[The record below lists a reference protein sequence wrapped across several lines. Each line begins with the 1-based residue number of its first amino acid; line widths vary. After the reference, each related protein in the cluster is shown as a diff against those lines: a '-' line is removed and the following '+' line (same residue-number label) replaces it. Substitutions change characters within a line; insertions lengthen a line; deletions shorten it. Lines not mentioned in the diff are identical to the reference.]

1 MAERKRV
8 KGKKPK
14 ETMRQRQ
21 LRLLRERRAA
31 RNKNVRT
38 QKALPP
44 KTTTGGRRYSSGT
57 ASSRRAQ
64 AAAKQA
70 RAAQGTKSST
80 VRQGQPAGAANRY
93 FGAKRVAR
101 SVRRAQLET
110 AARRFAKGAK
120 VLGKGAARLVAGR
133 DDGSGSALMAAMAAN
148 DAINAARGS
157 TAKERNK
164 PQKQGPQPKQG
175 PKPKK
180 RNYKTAKEFAESNN
194 PRYKPGNV
202 KRSSGGSDKSKP
214 KPKQRQ
220 NVTEKKPAKKAKP
233 KKDNLTAVQRRAY
246 SADSRNKQ
254 YDELRKAGKIKE
266 ASALAKKIAAD
277 AAAKRKKRA

>member
-21 LRLLRERRAA
+21 QRLLREQRAA
-31 RNKNVRT
+31 RNNNVRS
-38 QKALPP
+38 QKALPS
-44 KTTTGGRRYSSGT
+44 KATTGGRRYSGGT

-64 AAAKQA
+64 AAAKQV
-70 RAAQGTKSST
+70 RAAQGTKGSI

-93 FGAKRVAR
+93 FGANRVAR

-133 DDGSGSALMAAMAAN
+133 DDGSGSALMAAMATN

-164 PQKQGPQPKQG
+164 PQKQGPQPKQD

-180 RNYKTAKEFAESNN
+180 RNYKTAKEFAESKN

-220 NVTEKKPAKKAKP
+220 NVTDKPVKKAKP
-233 KKDNLTAVQRRAY
+233 KKDNLTATQRRAY

-266 ASALAKKIAAD
+266 ATALAKKIAAD
-277 AAAKRKKRA
+277 AAARRKKKK